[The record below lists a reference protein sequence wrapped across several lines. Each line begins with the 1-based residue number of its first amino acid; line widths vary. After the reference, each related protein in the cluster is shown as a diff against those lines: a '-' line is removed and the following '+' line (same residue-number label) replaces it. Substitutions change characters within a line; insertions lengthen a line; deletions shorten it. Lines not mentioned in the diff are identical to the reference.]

1 MGTTVQMQ
9 PMSIRNT
16 SADATHANPLHLQ
29 AIPKRI
35 YRFRTLGM
43 GLSFLTLATVLT
55 ELDAPWPAWTWAI
68 ACCLVWPHLAY
79 QLARRNRDP
88 FRAELRNLT
97 IDSALAGSLVPMM
110 HFNLLP
116 SVVLLTMASAD
127 KINTGVR
134 GLLLRSLPGVLIGGL
149 IMAVLTGFAV
159 QPSTSMQVLLATLP
173 IMVIHTLA
181 VSVASYRLIRKV
193 QAQNL
198 RLNEISR
205 IDSLTGLQ
213 ARGHWRDQ
221 AGQLLASH
229 AAGTSQASMLLVDV
243 DLFKKINDGLG
254 HTIGDDVLRAIAA
267 VIKSVLPPGGLA
279 GRIGGDEFAIALPV
293 DAHSA
298 MEFAN
303 AILEGVAA
311 EQFAHFPQLRC
322 TVSIGVA
329 EPADTDPTL
338 RDWLESADQAL
349 YRAKADGR
357 NRVAAVRVTDTPR
370 SQVTP

>member
-1 MGTTVQMQ
+1 
-9 PMSIRNT
+9 MSIRAAGTKSTRT
-16 SADATHANPLHLQ
+16 SSIHLQ
-29 AIPKRI
+29 TLPKRV

-43 GLSFLTLATVLT
+43 GLGFLPLAAVLV
-55 ELDAPWPAWTWAI
+55 ELEASWPAWAWAVW
-68 ACCLVWPHLAY
+68 CSLLWPHLAY
-79 QLARRNRDP
+79 QLASRNRDP
-88 FRAELRNLT
+88 FRAELRNLA
-97 IDSALAGSLVPMM
+97 IDSALAGSLVPLM

-149 IMAVLTGFAV
+149 MMAVLTGFAV
-159 QPSTSMQVLLATLP
+159 QPTTSMPVLLATLP

-181 VSVASYRLIRKV
+181 VSIASYRLIRKV
-193 QAQNL
+193 QSQNL

-221 AGQLLASH
+221 ASQLLANH
-229 AAGTSQASMLLVDV
+229 AAGISKASMLLVDV
-243 DLFKKINDGLG
+243 DMFKKINDGLG
-254 HTIGDDVLRAIAA
+254 HTTGDDVLRAIAA
-267 VIKSVLPPGGLA
+267 VIKSALPPGGQA

-298 MEFAN
+298 IEFAN
-303 AILEGVAA
+303 KILEDVST
-311 EQFAHFPQLRC
+311 EEYAHFPQLRC
-322 TVSIGVA
+322 TVSIGIA
-329 EPADTDPTL
+329 EPADPDPTL

-349 YRAKADGR
+349 YRAKAEGR
-357 NRVAAVRVTDTPR
+357 NRVAVVRVSDTSRAQAMP
-370 SQVTP
+370 